1 MIRITPAAAAQV
13 RLAAEQSQSQNQPL
27 RIAIAIEG
35 DGSFQYGLGFDEK
48 KDNDVLLSSE
58 GIDIV
63 VSNHCSGALLGAVLD
78 YVELNPGEFR
88 FIFTNPNDPAHGTTG
103 DKPGN

>member
-27 RIAIAIEG
+27 RIAIALEG
-35 DGSFQYGLGFDEK
+35 DGSFQYGMGFDEM
-48 KDNDVLLSSE
+48 KDDDVLLKSE
-58 GIDIV
+58 GVDII
-63 VSNHCSGALLGAVLD
+63 VSNNCSEALMGAVLD

-88 FIFTNPNDPAHGTTG
+88 FIFTNPNDPAHGPAG
-103 DKPGN
+103 ANPAP